1 MLIGRTDDPQN
12 PCRVAAFE
20 VTNPFGC
27 GSRNPSGPAVIVP
40 RQIGRTHDRFS
51 HKIRFFSQTPLH
63 SKGRPHTPYERLLLP
78 SSRARSAWWGGVGG
92 GGCFR
97 TLIGRRIRGETPTP
111 NPSPPLRGGRREI
124 RLGQSVGRIVIRRF
138 SC

>member
-51 HKIRFFSQTPLH
+51 HKIRFFSQTPLAF
-63 SKGRPHTPYERLLLP
+63 KGPSTHTPAHHHGELHSSAESAGRSRPALWPTRLP
-78 SSRARSAWWGGVGG
+78 
-92 GGCFR
+92 
-97 TLIGRRIRGETPTP
+97 
-111 NPSPPLRGGRREI
+111 
-124 RLGQSVGRIVIRRF
+124 RLSGP
-138 SC
+138 C

>member
-20 VTNPFGC
+20 VTDPFGC

-51 HKIRFFSQTPLH
+51 HQIRFFSQTPLH
-63 SKGRPHTPYERLLLP
+63 SKGRPHTPYGLWHTCGIHHGAAQVEATG
-78 SSRARSAWWGGVGG
+78 SDDDGECGVLKSTVDNAT
-92 GGCFR
+92 CH
-97 TLIGRRIRGETPTP
+97 LAHHWH
-111 NPSPPLRGGRREI
+111 
-124 RLGQSVGRIVIRRF
+124 RLG
-138 SC
+138 

>member
-20 VTNPFGC
+20 VTDPFGC

-51 HKIRFFSQTPLH
+51 HQIRFFSQTPLH
-63 SKGRPHTPYERLLLP
+63 SKGRPHTPYAPALDP
-78 SSRARSAWWGGVGG
+78 A
-92 GGCFR
+92 
-97 TLIGRRIRGETPTP
+97 IH
-111 NPSPPLRGGRREI
+111 PLRKTLMKFDGYA
-124 RLGQSVGRIVIRRF
+124 GQARV
-138 SC
+138 